1 MVQNISLLPE
11 IEVLSH
17 KSWWNFYL
25 LHQTSTISMKLLPM
39 FKWWKMHPPFPLH
52 AQMSHTIFASSGT
65 GIDDKYSVHPYKCVE
80 CKSHLVCL
88 ALWKSICS
96 PIVEWRTTI
105 VQNVVSHLVN
115 QENWRATWSP
125 TLGRKY
131 TNVQNEVIHFVWLN
145 T

>member
-1 MVQNISLLPE
+1 MLQNRSLLPK
-11 IEVLSH
+11 IEVLSPQGD
-17 KSWWNFYL
+17 KTSICCIKLLQSVWNFYPCSNDEKCTPL
-25 LHQTSTISMKLLPM
+25 
-39 FKWWKMHPPFPLH
+39 PLH

-105 VQNVVSHLVN
+105 AQNVVSHLVN

-131 TNVQNEVIHFVWLN
+131 TNVQNAVIHIVWLN